1 VIQVLLGLGS
11 NTSYGGKTP
20 VELLGC
26 ACACL
31 KKILSPFVFSSVY
44 RTKALYVTDQ
54 DDFYNMAVKGWVD
67 DSVTPHSL
75 LNSVNRIE
83 TLYGRDRN
91 TERRFGPRPLD
102 IDIELF
108 GNETVHDETLQIPH
122 PRMHE
127 RGFVLIPL
135 LEILSGSA
143 DGNIRDT
150 CAAYVKRLPDQGVQM
165 YLPANNFVI
174 PCEA

>member
-1 VIQVLLGLGS
+1 MLGLGS
-11 NTSYGGKTP
+11 NTSYDGKTP
-20 VELLGC
+20 VEILGC

-31 KKILSPFVFSSVY
+31 KKIFSEFVFSSVY

-54 DDFYNMAVKGWVD
+54 DDFYNMVVKGCVD
-67 DSVTPHSL
+67 DSITPHNL
-75 LNSVNRIE
+75 LASVNGIE
-83 TLYGRDRN
+83 ALYGRNRS
-91 TERRFGPRPLD
+91 TEKRFGPRPLD

-108 GNETVHDETLQIPH
+108 GNETVQDETLQIPH

-143 DGNIRDT
+143 DGSIRET
-150 CAAYVKRLPDQGVQM
+150 YTAYVKRLPDQGVQM